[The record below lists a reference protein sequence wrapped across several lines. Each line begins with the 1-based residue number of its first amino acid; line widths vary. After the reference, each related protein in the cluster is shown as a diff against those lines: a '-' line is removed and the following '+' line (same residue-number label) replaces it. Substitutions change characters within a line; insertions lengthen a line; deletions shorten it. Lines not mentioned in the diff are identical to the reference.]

1 MFKSLPGLQ
10 QLAND
15 QPNSECE
22 CRNRLE
28 VKQRFDAD
36 AADLS
41 QISHRTDPVH
51 DGAKDDR
58 PDHHLDEG
66 NKAVAERLESFAQVR
81 PEMANKNANSD
92 SYQNLDVEDRI
103 PRAVRVSLR
112 PQNELR

>member
-1 MFKSLPGLQ
+1 MSDDALFFRLADVTRNSFGIETGHIDVESLPGLQ

-41 QISHRTDPVH
+41 IIILMRAIKPSPSGLRALPRSGQKWPIKMPIAIAIRTW
-51 DGAKDDR
+51 
-58 PDHHLDEG
+58 
-66 NKAVAERLESFAQVR
+66 
-81 PEMANKNANSD
+81 M
-92 SYQNLDVEDRI
+92 
-103 PRAVRVSLR
+103 
-112 PQNELR
+112 